1 MSIGENIKR
10 IREEKKMSQD
20 SLAKKLGVSQS
31 YIAKIENGLKIPSM
45 TAGNAIA
52 RELGCTSNDLLKD
65 C

>member
-10 IREEKKMSQD
+10 IREEKAMSQD
-20 SLAKKLGVSQS
+20 SLAKEVGVTQS

-52 RELGCTSNDLLKD
+52 KVLCCTMDELVRE
-65 C
+65 

>member
-20 SLAKKLGVSQS
+20 SLAKTIGVTQS

-45 TAGNAIA
+45 ATGKAIA
-52 RELGCTSNDLLKD
+52 KEFGCTVDDLVKD